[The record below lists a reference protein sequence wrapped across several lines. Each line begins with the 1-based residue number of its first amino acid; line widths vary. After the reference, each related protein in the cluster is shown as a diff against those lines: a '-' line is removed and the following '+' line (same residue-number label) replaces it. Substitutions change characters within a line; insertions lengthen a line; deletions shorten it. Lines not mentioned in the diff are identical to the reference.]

1 MKRPRLIVGILVFVH
16 LILAIGVFVLIT
28 SFRRYTDSRWIV
40 FPLSMLW
47 PAQGNLMGI
56 WMALGGRGTPL
67 RIMLCVVVFVVGS
80 HYTQSMPYELG
91 VSSAIFVSQLVNVG
105 VLLLFLRLTG
115 LELER
120 PSAEPWQPRPF
131 QFTIRQMMAWTATVA
146 VVLSACHYLPRDFS
160 SRNPYTDISSYGIH
174 ASCTTATLA
183 AMWLAF
189 GKRMVLLRI
198 LAFIVV
204 LGVGTVLLHR
214 MIGFLSLADFG
225 FLLGYQT
232 GWTFLSLIVIRR
244 AGYQV
249 SWHWR
254 FRRLQKP
261 STPDVG

>member
-1 MKRPRLIVGILVFVH
+1 MKRPRLIVGLLVFVH

-56 WMALGGRGTPL
+56 LMALGGRGTPL

-146 VVLSACHYLPRDFS
+146 VALSACHYLPRDFS

-174 ASCTTATLA
+174 ASCTTATFA
-183 AMWLAF
+183 AMWLVF
-189 GKRMVLLRI
+189 GRRWILFRI
-198 LAFIVV
+198 LAVIVA

-214 MIGFLSLADFG
+214 LIGFLSFADFG
-225 FLLGYQT
+225 CLLTSQT
-232 GWTFLSLIVIRR
+232 GWTILSLLVIRW
-244 AGYQV
+244 AGYQMT
-249 SWHWR
+249 WHWR
-254 FRRLQKP
+254 LRGFKGA
-261 STPDVG
+261 SMPDAG